1 MELLKTADTQELTKD
16 PAMELAL
23 STTDMG
29 YELSGQM
36 MPYYEKMMRGE
47 RELMAALME
56 MDSNKTFYPDA
67 NFTQRMSYGSVLGYA
82 PKDAVWY
89 NYYSTSKGILEK
101 QKPGDPE
108 FDVQQYI
115 LDAIRSG
122 DFGRYADKEGIL
134 RVNFLSNND
143 ITGGNSGSPVLNGKA
158 ELVGLAFDGNWESL
172 SGDIL
177 FEPSMQRTISVD
189 IRFVLYT
196 IDKLM
201 GAPHVV
207 KELKLTGK

>member
-1 MELLKTADTQELTKD
+1 
-16 PAMELAL
+16 
-23 STTDMG
+23 
-29 YELSGQM
+29 
-36 MPYYEKMMRGE
+36 
-47 RELMAALME
+47 
-56 MDSNKTFYPDA
+56 
-67 NFTQRMSYGSVLGYA
+67 
-82 PKDAVWY
+82 
-89 NYYSTSKGILEK
+89 
-101 QKPGDPE
+101 
-108 FDVQQYI
+108 
-115 LDAIRSG
+115 
-122 DFGRYADKEGIL
+122 
-134 RVNFLSNND
+134 
-143 ITGGNSGSPVLNGKA
+143 VLNGKA